1 MTEKLNLEDLAR
13 ARMYISARNLCSV
26 SGCISWI
33 EGLLDHIES
42 DWSAEPTAPTEP
54 DHLMHLVLTWAE
66 RGMLTMSD
74 EWRNRRVQLLG
85 NRISEAAEMAAN
97 NLYLQGL
104 IMVTSAALLLLS
116 AGAIRTTEAGRR
128 QLALWDIQAAG
139 VAEPVAPTAHTPTCL
154 DDQE

>member
-1 MTEKLNLEDLAR
+1 MCGKVGV
-13 ARMYISARNLCSV
+13 M
-26 SGCISWI
+26 
-33 EGLLDHIES
+33 
-42 DWSAEPTAPTEP
+42 AELPKTFSEAGFATEP

-66 RGMLTMSD
+66 RGLLTMSD
-74 EWRNRRVQLLG
+74 DWRNRRVRLLG

-104 IMVTSAALLLLS
+104 IMVTSAALLLPT
-116 AGAIRTTEAGRR
+116 GAIRTTEAGRR
-128 QLALWDIQAAG
+128 QLAEWDIQVAG